1 MKFFKKTLK
10 TCREYFYDHPTLR
23 KILEYLFT
31 TLGAIISAFL
41 FAFGYKASE
50 VVNMLGIFHM
60 PIFFYISGFFL
71 YKEDTNLRGMLNK
84 LYKRILNLLI
94 PYLVFGILWCS
105 FSKSNFITMFLSGGG
120 RYWFLYT
127 LFIISTFFLIYE
139 YVIGRCKNTLIYVT
153 LWIVP
158 YIILIATKVYLNTN
172 GGQYM

>member
-1 MKFFKKTLK
+1 MVNRISYYDLMKG
-10 TCREYFYDHPTLR
+10 
-23 KILEYLFT
+23 I
-31 TLGAIISAFL
+31 AIIL
-41 FAFGYKASE
+41 VVVGHIMQFAFGYKTSE

-172 GGQYM
+172 GGGQYM